1 MDFTLSPDEIAL
13 RDAVREFCARRYDD
27 GALVEGRAADAA
39 LWADLAGLGIFALR
53 LDEADDGAG
62 LDHAAAVIAFEELG
76 RALVPGPLVA
86 SHVAAGLVD
95 GAATGETPVGWLDT
109 TREPLLVEHPDFV
122 GQLLVDAG
130 AEIHLIAR
138 SAISGDTAAAPVD
151 PVTPVLRLSA
161 TPTGGDVVGESA
173 ALRRLGA
180 LLTAAYQTGIAAS
193 VTERSVAY
201 VKEREQ
207 FGRPVGSFQAVKH
220 LLADMLVRVELARA
234 AVHAAAVTVDD
245 PEVGDPDRA
254 VAGAK
259 LLADEA
265 ALLDTKAAIQAHGG
279 MGFTWEMP
287 LHRYLKRAWLLS
299 TTFGTADTYAEAL
312 AASA

>member
-13 RDAVREFCARRYDD
+13 RDAVREFCARRYDNE
-27 GALVEGRAADAA
+27 ALVNGRPADDA
-39 LWADLAGLGIFALR
+39 LWADLGGLGIFALR
-53 LDEADDGAG
+53 LDESDDGAG
-62 LDHAAAVIAFEELG
+62 LDHAAAVVAFEELG

-86 SHVAAGLVD
+86 SHLAAGLVD
-95 GAATGETPVGWLDT
+95 GVASGETAVGWLDAA
-109 TREPLLVEHPDFV
+109 REPLLLEHPDFV
-122 GQLLVDAG
+122 AQVLVDDG
-130 AEIHLIAR
+130 ATLRCLSRAEL
-138 SAISGDTAAAPVD
+138 SGDVAAAPID
-151 PVTPVLRLSA
+151 PVTPVMRLSA
-161 TPTGGDVVGESA
+161 APRGGEVVGDSA
-173 ALRRLGA
+173 PLRRLGA
-180 LLTAAYQTGIAAS
+180 LLTSAYQTGIAAS
-193 VTERSVAY
+193 VTDRSVSY

-299 TTFGTADTYAEAL
+299 TTFGTADSYAEAL